1 MALSNPLGVYDQM
14 KTKTIT
20 FKVTLKLDKEWAE
33 NQTKSDIVE
42 YIKSKIN
49 SSLGFRG
56 QVKEFDVV

>member
-1 MALSNPLGVYDQM
+1 VALSNPLGAYNQM

-33 NQTKSDIVE
+33 NQTKSEIVE

-56 QVKEFDVV
+56 QVKDFDVV